1 MVSKAV
7 ISRRI
12 DAQGEGLKRVRISSV
27 CSQRRTTCFSK
38 ISGQSGISA
47 SPKGRNTNFCFQF
60 ETNKVAFGSLC
71 FYWSTDVIPSSDDLD
86 EPWRVYP
93 KGMLPGAEK
102 FAQLRRSFFKIHH

>member
-60 ETNKVAFGSLC
+60 ETNKVAFGSVC
-71 FYWSTDVIPSSDDLD
+71 FL
-86 EPWRVYP
+86 EHRCN
-93 KGMLPGAEK
+93 
-102 FAQLRRSFFKIHH
+102 SFQ